1 MSTKETLAESLN
13 TADAPRKPSQV
24 AAMMGKASGKEE
36 GAEPSAAPMSD
47 AERIA
52 ALEAAL
58 KEKDAKIAELEESAE
73 PKTARVSFAIRP
85 SRYKAFVELAE
96 HAERAQG
103 PELEFLIE
111 HEYKLIFA
119 GKNLPTATEAAE
131 WMSARGKGKK

>member
-58 KEKDAKIAELEESAE
+58 KEKDAKIVELEENAE
-73 PKTARVSFAIRP
+73 LRTARVSFAIRP
-85 SRYKAFVELAE
+85 SRYMAFYQLAE
-96 HAERAQG
+96 HAEKAQG
-103 PELEFLIE
+103 PELETIIE
-111 HEYKLIFA
+111 QEYGVVFA
-119 GKNLPTATEAAE
+119 GKPLPTPAEAAE